1 MATTLNRATTGRPG
15 LLSLSHETLMPAVWL
30 FIRLVLGVEW
40 VRAGWEKIGDA
51 GWTAAPRGAAVEG
64 FLRGAIEKSTAGEHP
79 EVQHWYHTLA
89 EDVFLPNA
97 DILAYLVAY
106 GELLVGIALIIG
118 LFTRLSALFGVF
130 MNLAFLMAGVSSTNP
145 QMLLLGLALAAFGS
159 TAGVYGVDRWVLPW
173 LRARVGTE
181 IVKTAWRWVL
191 AALLLV
197 AAWLAWITTDDV
209 TWLAAA
215 VIAGLALIVSLNMQ
229 TRPQS
234 GID

>member
-1 MATTLNRATTGRPG
+1 MATTLNRISPGRFG
-15 LLSLSHETLMPAVWL
+15 SLSLSHETLMPAVWL

-40 VRAGWEKIGDA
+40 VRAGWEKIGEA

-97 DILAYLVAY
+97 DIFAYLVAY

-118 LFTRLSALFGVF
+118 FLTRLSALFGVF

-145 QMLLLGLALAAFGS
+145 QMLLLGLALVAFGS
-159 TAGVYGVDRWVLPW
+159 AAGVYGVDRWVLPW
-173 LRARVGTE
+173 LRAKVGTE
-181 IVKTAWRWVL
+181 IMKTAWRLVF
-191 AALLLV
+191 AALLV
-197 AAWLAWITTDDV
+197 AAAWLAWITTDDV
-209 TWLAAA
+209 EWFVAAA
-215 VIAGLALIVSLNMQ
+215 IAGLALIASLNMQ
-229 TRPQS
+229 PRPQA
-234 GID
+234 GLE